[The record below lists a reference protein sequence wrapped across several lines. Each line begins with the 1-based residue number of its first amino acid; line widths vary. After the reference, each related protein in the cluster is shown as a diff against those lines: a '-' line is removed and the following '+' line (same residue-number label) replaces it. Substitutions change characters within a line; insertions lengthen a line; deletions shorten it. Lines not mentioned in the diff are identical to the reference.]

1 MEGDGC
7 KNDELN
13 EKADQVKSYEEA
25 ILIVKEQET
34 ITIVKYTKEK
44 EKYTKC

>member
-25 ILIVKEQET
+25 ILIVKEHET
-34 ITIVKYTKEK
+34 IIKYTKEK
-44 EKYTKC
+44 EKYTKCWG